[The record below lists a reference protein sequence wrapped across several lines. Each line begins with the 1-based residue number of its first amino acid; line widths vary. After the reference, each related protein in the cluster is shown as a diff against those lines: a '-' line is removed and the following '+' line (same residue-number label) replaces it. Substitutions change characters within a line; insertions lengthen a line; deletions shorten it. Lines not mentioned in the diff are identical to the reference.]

1 MEKSKVIYI
10 DPMFDGHP
18 EKSILDM
25 TPSERMDYLLMLI
38 EFRKIAKSAIIVKKE
53 KPILKENE

>member
-1 MEKSKVIYI
+1 MSDEINNNI

-18 EKSILDM
+18 EKPILEM

-38 EFRKIAKSAIIVKKE
+38 EFRNIAKSAIIVKKE
-53 KPILKENE
+53 NFKYENE